1 MSQGW
6 NGLRVQNEG
15 ILWNMCIHCCLVW
28 IQYLFKINTAG
39 DKTTANIAN
48 SVKVLK
54 FLHQPEVNNN
64 HQPKIVL
71 YIFTTPSSKTLLS
84 AANHP
89 QSSSLWEQSISS
101 ENISKDSTDL
111 MARRPSHWHS
121 PSSRCSIILS
131 SFEHLPQVTKKQ
143 RRVAFVVGKGVG
155 KIKWAHN
162 PWSDENKGGYI
173 KKWSICFVLAVF
185 FDYVFYP
192 FWKLKFWSIF
202 IPKSCMILM
211 ILYNLTWTESPMWD
225 EPASQ
230 QYIYQYKIQYIVP
243 NTFNNKESIAH
254 KDSLHNRLNMFHHL
268 PWLFGLFS
276 NHFTTWFETFST

>member
-1 MSQGW
+1 
-6 NGLRVQNEG
+6 
-15 ILWNMCIHCCLVW
+15 
-28 IQYLFKINTAG
+28 
-39 DKTTANIAN
+39 
-48 SVKVLK
+48 
-54 FLHQPEVNNN
+54 
-64 HQPKIVL
+64 
-71 YIFTTPSSKTLLS
+71 
-84 AANHP
+84 
-89 QSSSLWEQSISS
+89 
-101 ENISKDSTDL
+101 

-173 KKWSICFVLAVF
+173 KKWSNCFVLAVF

-202 IPKSCMILM
+202 MPKSCMILM

-243 NTFNNKESIAH
+243 NTFSNKESIAH

-268 PWLFGLFS
+268 PWLFGGEFI
-276 NHFTTWFETFST
+276 NHFPTWFETFST